1 MTVCFPEYHPDG
13 KAGRY
18 QLQTV
23 VVVNHIIQH
32 TTLSQQFSC
41 WAEQWGFLKTGVPNP
56 GDLVPDNL
64 RWNWCN
70 HDRNKTHNKCDWI
83 IPKPS
88 PTPNTSLWKTCL
100 PQNWSLVPKM
110 LGTTVKRLSQDHSKV
125 CHLDLHFV
133 SQKPENKS
141 SQFQLP
147 ALTNLT
153 VSLHQRVQ

>member
-70 HDRNKTHNKCDWI
+70 HDRNKTHNKCDVI
-83 IPKPS
+83 ESSPNHPPP
-88 PTPNTSLWKTCL
+88 PTPACGKHVFHKTGPSFQKCWGPL
-100 PQNWSLVPKM
+100 LKDWVRTIQRSVTLTCTLYLRSPRISPPNSNSQ
-110 LGTTVKRLSQDHSKV
+110 LS
-125 CHLDLHFV
+125 
-133 SQKPENKS
+133 PI
-141 SQFQLP
+141 
-147 ALTNLT
+147 
-153 VSLHQRVQ
+153 